1 MTVNKNIWLLN
12 RLKAMGPKEI
22 LYRFGNEARSFAESF
37 GFMTAKVVAGADLR
51 RTSSCWLPMDGLD
64 SDSALIVS
72 SADQILNEGMNLF
85 ALENK
90 VPCVIPEWN
99 RDPSTGKLC
108 PLSFGKKLK
117 FKDQSICGDVKY
129 LWELS
134 RSLQIVPL
142 ARAWQVSGDEKYL
155 RSIRSMVE
163 SWLDQC
169 PYMLGVHW
177 SSSLEIGIRLINW
190 SLAWQYIGGVDSPL
204 FDGKDGELFR
214 TCWLE
219 SIFQHIHFID
229 GWYSK
234 GSSANNHLIGEAAS
248 VFIGCKT
255 WPFWEE
261 CEKWEATAL
270 NILET
275 ESRTQVF
282 DDGVDREQTTS
293 YQQFVI
299 DFLLLSYLAD
309 KNKFPPKYLK
319 TIEKMI
325 GFLNSLMDVSGNVPM
340 IGDAD
345 DGMVTGLG
353 MYDGFHPF
361 KSLLA
366 TGGILFSRDDFLQ
379 KSGGCDLK
387 SVSLMGSAPN
397 YCQQGITKASF
408 TSREYSSGGYFI
420 LGDNF
425 GTESEL
431 FLVADA
437 GPLGYGALAA
447 HGHAD
452 ALSIYMSLAGREFL
466 VDPGTYVYNGNSK
479 WRDYFRGTSAHNTVR
494 VDGLNQSEIG
504 GSFLWKTHAEA
515 EGSVHLDRDVET
527 FRGKHNGYERLSDPV
542 THERTVSLD
551 KLGKRIVVQD
561 HLRCKGGH
569 SVEQFWHFSE
579 DCGVVFDGPH
589 NIIVT
594 NSGVSIE
601 MHFGEAVSLQM
612 LKGESTPPFGCV
624 SRKFG
629 VKVPSVTIIADI
641 YIEGDSCLISEIV
654 YGRV

>member
-1 MTVNKNIWLLN
+1 MTVDKIIWILN

-22 LYRFGNEARSFAESF
+22 LYRFGDEVRCFAESI
-37 GFMTAKVVAGADLR
+37 GFMTAKVVARADLR
-51 RTSSCWLPMDGLD
+51 RTGSCWLPMDGLESD
-64 SDSALIVS
+64 SDLILS

-85 ALENK
+85 ALGNK
-90 VPCVIPEWN
+90 VSCVTPEWN

-134 RSLQIVPL
+134 RFLQIVPL
-142 ARAWQVSGDEKYL
+142 ARAYQISEDDKYL
-155 RSIRSMVE
+155 RSVRVMVE
-163 SWLDQC
+163 SWLDEC
-169 PYMLGVHW
+169 PYMMGVNW

-190 SLAWQYIGGVDSPL
+190 NIAWQYIGGVNSPI
-204 FDGKDGELFR
+204 FDGKDGKLFQTR
-214 TCWLE
+214 WLD
-219 SIFQHIHFID
+219 SIYQHIHFID

-234 GSSANNHLIGEAAS
+234 GSSANNHLIGEAAG
-248 VFIGCKT
+248 VFTSCKT

-261 CEKWEATAL
+261 CEKWETTAL

-275 ESRTQVF
+275 ESSAQVF

-309 KNKFPPKYLK
+309 KNNFSHKYFK

-325 GFLNSLMDVSGNVPM
+325 GFLSSLMDVSGNVPM

-345 DGMVTGLG
+345 DGLVTGLG

-361 KSLLA
+361 KSLIA

-379 KSGGCDLK
+379 KTDGCDLK
-387 SVSLMGSAPN
+387 SVSLLGRVSEYSPQ
-397 YCQQGITKASF
+397 CGTKTPL
-408 TSREYSSGGYFI
+408 TSREYSRGGYFI

-431 FLVADA
+431 FIVADA

-466 VDPGTYVYNGNSK
+466 VDPGTYVYNGNRK

-504 GSFLWKTHAEA
+504 GRFLWKNHAEA
-515 EGSVHLDRDVET
+515 EGAVHFDRDVET

-542 THERTVSLD
+542 THERAVSLD

-561 HLRCKGGH
+561 HLRCKGSH

-579 DCGVVFDGPH
+579 DCTVVFDGPH
-589 NIIVT
+589 KIVIT

-612 LKGESTPPFGCV
+612 LKGEVTPPFGCV
-624 SRKFG
+624 SRRFG
-629 VKVPSVTIIADI
+629 VKVPSVTIIAEV
-641 YIEGDSCLISEIV
+641 YIEGDSCLIAEIV

>member
-1 MTVNKNIWLLN
+1 MTVNKIIWLLN
-12 RLKAMGPKEI
+12 RLKAMGAKEI
-22 LYRFGNEARSFAESF
+22 MYRLGNEARIFAERY
-37 GFMTAKVVAGADLR
+37 GFTTAKVVARADLR
-51 RTSSCWLPMDGLD
+51 RAGSCWLLMDGLD
-64 SDSALIVS
+64 SEAALILS
-72 SADQILNEGMNLF
+72 SADQILDEGMNLF

-90 VPCVIPEWN
+90 VPCVTPEWN

-134 RSLQIVPL
+134 RFLQIVPL

-163 SWLDQC
+163 SWLDEC
-169 PYMLGVHW
+169 PYMMGVHW
-177 SSSLEIGIRLINW
+177 SSSLEVGIRLINW
-190 SLAWQYIGGVDSPL
+190 SLAWQYIGGINSPI
-204 FDGKDGELFR
+204 FDGKYGELFR
-214 TCWLE
+214 TRWLD
-219 SIFQHIHFID
+219 SIYQHIHFID
-229 GWYSK
+229 GWYSR

-255 WPFWEE
+255 WSLWEE

-275 ESRTQVF
+275 ESRVQVF

-309 KNKFPPKYLK
+309 KNQFSPKYFK

-325 GFLNSLMDVSGNVPM
+325 GFIGSLMDVSGNVPM

-353 MYDGFHPF
+353 MYDGFQPF

-379 KSGGCDLK
+379 KSGGYDLK
-387 SVSLMGSAPN
+387 SVSLMGSVPE
-397 YCQQGITKASF
+397 YSPQGGSKAIF
-408 TSREYSSGGYFI
+408 ACREYRSGGYFV

-431 FLVADA
+431 FIVADA

-466 VDPGTYVYNGNSK
+466 VDPGTYVYSGNPK

-494 VDGLNQSEIG
+494 VDGFNQSEIG

-515 EGSVHLDRDVET
+515 EGTTHFDRDVET

-579 DCGVVFDGPH
+579 DCKVVFDGPH
-589 NIIVT
+589 KIIVT
-594 NSGVSIE
+594 NSGAFIE

-612 LKGESTPPFGCV
+612 LKGESSPPFGCV

-629 VKVPSVTIIADI
+629 VKVPSIIIIADI
-641 YIEGDSCLISEIV
+641 YIEGDSCLIAEIV
-654 YGRV
+654 YG